1 MQSGAKSGT
10 MKHFLALSMALLLA
24 PLAALHAA
32 DAPKQKPNIARPMKP
47 TTSRPARLKVQL
59 WLLRIC
65 IFIST
70 TAGRISHSLC
80 RHTRG

>member
-1 MQSGAKSGT
+1 MKST
-10 MKHFLALSMALLLA
+10 FALVTALLLA

-32 DAPKQKPNIARPMKP
+32 DASKQKPNIARPMKP

-80 RHTRG
+80 RHMRG